1 MTKEQAVKDLREIAQ
16 RINDYAD
23 QLIIDFDNVKDF
35 SILIRLNIDGSEA
48 STYQVEAEY
57 GV

>member
-23 QLIIDFDNVKDF
+23 QLIIDFDNIKDF
-35 SILIRLNIDGSEA
+35 SILIRLNIDGSET